1 MMETMAVNL
10 IEAKEFVA
18 QYIDEAP
25 TVGLILGS
33 GLGDLAEEIE
43 SPVFIPYN
51 LIPYFPIST
60 VEGHMGRFVYGDF
73 MGKKVIAMQGRFH
86 FYEGYS
92 MRDITFPIRVMKAIG
107 VKHIILTNA
116 AGGVNRKFKPGD
128 LMLITDQINISG
140 HSPLIGRNDP
150 TLGPRFPDCSNLY
163 DHDFNDRVIGLAK
176 ALQLELQQG
185 VYFYSTGPQYE
196 TPAEIKMAALLGADA
211 VGMSTVPEAI
221 VAAHAGMKVTG
232 ISCITNMAAGI
243 QKTALNHHEVVETA
257 NRVKTNF
264 SKLVKK
270 MIEITG

>member
-1 MMETMAVNL
+1 MAVNL

>member
-1 MMETMAVNL
+1 
-10 IEAKEFVA
+10 
-18 QYIDEAP
+18 
-25 TVGLILGS
+25 
-33 GLGDLAEEIE
+33 
-43 SPVFIPYN
+43 
-51 LIPYFPIST
+51 
-60 VEGHMGRFVYGDF
+60 
-73 MGKKVIAMQGRFH
+73 
-86 FYEGYS
+86 
-92 MRDITFPIRVMKAIG
+92 MKAIG

-163 DHDFNDRVIGLAK
+163 DRDFNDRVIGLAK

-196 TPAEIKMAALLGADA
+196 TPAEIKMAAMLGADA

-221 VAAHAGMKVTG
+221 VAAHTGLKVTG

-257 NRVKTNF
+257 NRVKANF